1 MNMNQMLDK
10 RLFELTVAEFLEVIN
25 SSNNGLETNNPV
37 QTASI
42 TESEYVYGIG
52 GLAKFLGC
60 SKNHIGK
67 LKKDGIFSKA
77 MHQKGRKII
86 TNKKLALE
94 AFNDYKQ
101 K

>member
-1 MNMNQMLDK
+1 MNQMLDK

-25 SSNNGLETNNPV
+25 SSANVVEANTPDQIDYV
-37 QTASI
+37 

-77 MHQKGRKII
+77 MYQKGRKII

-94 AFNDYKQ
+94 AFNDYKL

>member
-25 SSNNGLETNNPV
+25 SSGNPFETNNPP
-37 QTASI
+37 QTTSNN
-42 TESEYVYGIG
+42 ESEYVYGIV

-77 MHQKGRKII
+77 MYQKGRKII

-94 AFNDYKQ
+94 AFNDYKL